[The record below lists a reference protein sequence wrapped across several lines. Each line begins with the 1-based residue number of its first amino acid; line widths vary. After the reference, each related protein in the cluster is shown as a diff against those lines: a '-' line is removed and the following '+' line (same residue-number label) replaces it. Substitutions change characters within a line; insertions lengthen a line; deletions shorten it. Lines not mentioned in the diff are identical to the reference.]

1 MELKILKK
9 VVLFIFD
16 NEKDMYAKEKD
27 LVKNETLKDEK
38 CLNLIEGGFG
48 GFSYINNNNIK
59 KFHSKKHTKQTK
71 KILREKTLGKKHTK
85 KTKEL
90 MKKIENRK
98 KIDDFDY
105 YEKKRKAGLNRW
117 INHDKKTVKKNKPR
131 KGRIWVNNGEKSKMF
146 HIEDIP
152 EGWKK
157 GRI

>member
-1 MELKILKK
+1 
-9 VVLFIFD
+9 
-16 NEKDMYAKEKD
+16 
-27 LVKNETLKDEK
+27 
-38 CLNLIEGGFG
+38 
-48 GFSYINNNNIK
+48 
-59 KFHSKKHTKQTK
+59 
-71 KILREKTLGKKHTK
+71 
-85 KTKEL
+85 